1 MSLAV
6 KLFLP
11 NSTANGEDEDKDT
24 LYFLLLIMV
33 GGIDISVDS
42 IIFVDFLHSSCLIIG
57 KYVISGS
64 VSILQV
70 EPEPPADY
78 KCEFTN
84 ITVDATLQL
93 ASKESESSTAHLIT
107 SALEAIIKGN
117 Y

>member
-1 MSLAV
+1 M
-6 KLFLP
+6 
-11 NSTANGEDEDKDT
+11 
-24 LYFLLLIMV
+24 Y
-33 GGIDISVDS
+33 
-42 IIFVDFLHSSCLIIG
+42 SSCLIIG

-93 ASKESESSTAHLIT
+93 ASKESESSTSHLIT
-107 SALEAIIKGN
+107 AFLEDIIKEN